1 MFEGQ
6 AAHEAGFDALMTAHV
21 FVSAFKS
28 LHYEPKQLKT
38 ESFKKNAAFYCNKV
52 RLGNLRL
59 PFKFGGDNE
68 IFES

>member
-1 MFEGQ
+1 
-6 AAHEAGFDALMTAHV
+6 MTAYV

-52 RLGNLRL
+52 PLGNLRL

-68 IFES
+68 SFES